1 MSNRCRVLKYSF
13 LIFSGVMFKQV
24 DGTDVWT
31 DERVNEIK
39 EVWLAL
45 YTNSNFIPE

>member
-1 MSNRCRVLKYSF
+1 MSNHCPVLTYSF
-13 LIFSGVMFKQV
+13 LIFSGVMFLQV

-31 DERVNEIK
+31 DERLNEME

-45 YTNSNFIPE
+45 YTNSNFILE